1 MLPHLLDGSARGT
14 TVNRADPVKR
24 DAFGRA
30 LQLLRH
36 IVDATDEAADKEW
49 GTRELA
55 DALRL
60 PPASV
65 HRSLANL
72 VSHGLVWRNPV
83 SRQFQI
89 GTELYRLTYKL
100 NSRSGVRHA
109 SLSVM
114 HDLVA
119 RCDENALLA
128 LYDASRMEIMFIAA
142 VDSNHPLRY
151 VQTLN
156 EWIPV
161 YAGASGLAIMAF
173 LTKEE
178 CRAIINR
185 TGLKPLTQ
193 NTITDPAKLVAEL
206 GRVQSRGYA
215 FSRGHRN
222 LGTVAFAAP
231 IWAADGRVLG
241 SLILSLPESRLDG
254 PKEAQCARLIVEH
267 ANRIT
272 ERIGGRVRRL
282 DAQRAKPTIPDRTR

>member
-1 MLPHLLDGSARGT
+1 
-14 TVNRADPVKR
+14 VNRVGPVKR
-24 DAFGRA
+24 DAFGKA

-55 DALRL
+55 DALHL

-65 HRSLANL
+65 HRLLATL
-72 VSHGLVWRNPV
+72 VSHGLVWRNPA
-83 SRQFQI
+83 SKQFQI

-100 NSRSGVRHA
+100 NSRSGIRHA
-109 SLSVM
+109 SLSIM

-128 LYDASRMEIMFIAA
+128 LYDSSRMEIMFIAA

-173 LTKEE
+173 LTREE
-178 CRAIINR
+178 CQAIINR

-193 NTITDPAKLVAEL
+193 NTISDPVKLEDEL
-206 GRVQSRGYA
+206 RRVRSRGYA

-241 SLILSLPESRLDG
+241 SLILPMPESRLDSN
-254 PKEAQCARLIVEH
+254 KETRCARLIVEH

-272 ERIGGRVRRL
+272 ERIGGLVRR
-282 DAQRAKPTIPDRTR
+282 AAPPRAKLAI